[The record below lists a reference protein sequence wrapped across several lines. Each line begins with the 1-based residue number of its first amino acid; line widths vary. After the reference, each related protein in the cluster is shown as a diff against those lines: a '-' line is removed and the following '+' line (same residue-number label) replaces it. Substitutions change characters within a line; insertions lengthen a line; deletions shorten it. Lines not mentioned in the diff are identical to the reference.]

1 MNLKDK
7 VALVTGSARGIGREI
22 ALTLAREGADLLLTD
37 IDEAG
42 IDQLAQEIKALG
54 NKALAVKADVADP
67 LAVEELVAKGM
78 AEFGRLDILVNNAGI
93 ARDNLIIRMKD
104 EEWDQVLTVNL
115 KSAFLLSRAVGK
127 IMLKQKS
134 GRIVNISSVVG
145 LMGNPG
151 QVNYA
156 ASKAGLIGFTKSLA
170 RELASRGI
178 TVNAVA
184 PGFIQTAM
192 TDKLPPEARDRLAAA
207 IPLGFLGEPRD
218 VAQAVAF
225 LAGDSARYLTGQ
237 VINVD
242 GGMVMN

>member
-42 IDQLAQEIKALG
+42 IAQLAQEIKALG

-67 LAVEELVAKGM
+67 QAVEELVAKGM

>member
-42 IDQLAQEIKALG
+42 IAQLAQEIKALG

-207 IPLGFLGEPRD
+207 IPLGFLGESRD

>member
-1 MNLKDK
+1 MNLTDK

-22 ALTLAREGADLLLTD
+22 ALNLAQKGAALLLTD

-42 IDQLAQEIKALG
+42 IQQLAEEISSLG
-54 NKALAVKADVADP
+54 YKALAVKADVSKTPD
-67 LAVEELVAKGM
+67 VENLVSQGM
-78 AEFGRLDILVNNAGI
+78 AHFGKIDVLVNNAGI
-93 ARDNLIIRMKD
+93 TRDNLIIRMKD
-104 EEWDQVLTVNL
+104 EEWDQVLEVNL

-127 IMLKQKS
+127 VMLKQKS
-134 GRIVNISSVVG
+134 GKIINISSVVG

-156 ASKAGLIGFTKSLA
+156 ASKAGLIGLTKSLA

-178 TVNAVA
+178 TVNAIA
-184 PGFIQTAM
+184 PGFIKTIM
-192 TDKLPPEARDRLAAA
+192 TEKLSQEARERLASA
-207 IPLGFLGEPRD
+207 IPLGILGESWD
-218 VAQAVAF
+218 VAQTVIF
-225 LAGDSARYLTGQ
+225 LASDSARYITGQ

>member
-1 MNLKDK
+1 MNLTDK

-22 ALTLAREGADLLLTD
+22 ALNLAQKGAALLLTD

-42 IDQLAQEIKALG
+42 IQLLAEEISSLG
-54 NKALAVKADVADP
+54 HKALAVKADVSKTPD
-67 LAVEELVAKGM
+67 VENLVSQGM
-78 AEFGRLDILVNNAGI
+78 AHFGKIDVLVNNAGI
-93 ARDNLIIRMKD
+93 TRDNLIIRMKD
-104 EEWDQVLTVNL
+104 EEWDQVLEVNL

-127 IMLKQKS
+127 VMLKQKS
-134 GRIVNISSVVG
+134 GKIINISSVVG

-156 ASKAGLIGFTKSLA
+156 ASKAGLIGLTKSLA

-178 TVNAVA
+178 TVNAIA
-184 PGFIQTAM
+184 PGFIKTIM
-192 TDKLPPEARDRLAAA
+192 TEKLSQEARERLASA
-207 IPLGFLGEPRD
+207 IPLGILGESWD
-218 VAQAVAF
+218 VAQTVIF
-225 LAGDSARYLTGQ
+225 LASDSARYITGQ